1 MEKKNRIY
9 NIIMLVVVCVA
20 ITAVITSFCTYKYL
34 SENGGVMYAEKNSSL
49 EGLEETLQNFR
60 AAFEKEYIGEI
71 DDEAMVES
79 AIKGYV
85 SGLGDEYTTYYT
97 KEEMEDLMEETEGNY
112 VGIGIYIS
120 AYKESNEIV
129 IIKPMEGSPA
139 EEAGLLPGDI
149 ITKVDG
155 VEYNGDTIDEMT
167 NKIKGPEG
175 TKVKVEIKRNGQT
188 QEIEVERRKILISHI
203 DSKIIE
209 DNIGYISISDF
220 EGGCAQEFE
229 ENYKNL
235 EEQGIESLII
245 DIRNNGGGLVD
256 EAIAIL
262 ELITNKGSTLL
273 ITTDKNEAEEVTKSE
288 KDPIINMPI
297 VLLVNEY
304 SASASEI
311 MAGALKD
318 NNKATLVG
326 TTTYGKGVIQKVYPL
341 TDGSGLKMT
350 TNEYFTPNHNK
361 INKIGIDP
369 DEEIDLPEEV
379 KYKTDITEEEDTQL
393 QKAIEILKSEN
404 N

>member
-1 MEKKNRIY
+1 MENKNRIY

-262 ELITNKGSTLL
+262 ELITDKGSTLL

-379 KYKTDITEEEDTQL
+379 KHKTDITEEEDTQL
-393 QKAIEILKSEN
+393 QKAIEILKSGN

>member
-297 VLLVNEY
+297 VVLVNEY

-369 DEEIDLPEEV
+369 DEEIDLPEEI

-393 QKAIEILKSEN
+393 QKAIEILKSKN

>member
-1 MEKKNRIY
+1 MENKNRIY

-97 KEEMEDLMEETEGNY
+97 KKEMEDLMEETEGNY

>member
-97 KEEMEDLMEETEGNY
+97 KEEMEDLMEEAEGNY

>member
-262 ELITNKGSTLL
+262 ELITDKGSTLL

>member
-97 KEEMEDLMEETEGNY
+97 KKEMEDLMEETEGNY

-379 KYKTDITEEEDTQL
+379 KHKTDITEEEDTQL
-393 QKAIEILKSEN
+393 QKAIEILKSGN

>member
-1 MEKKNRIY
+1 MENKNRIY

-60 AAFEKEYIGEI
+60 AAFEKEYIGEM

-369 DEEIDLPEEV
+369 DEEIDLPEEI
-379 KYKTDITEEEDTQL
+379 KYQTNIPAEEDTQL
-393 QKAIEILKSEN
+393 QKAIEILKSGN

>member
-1 MEKKNRIY
+1 MENKNRIY

-60 AAFEKEYIGEI
+60 VAFEKEYIGEI

-379 KYKTDITEEEDTQL
+379 KHKTDITEEEDTQL
-393 QKAIEILKSEN
+393 QKAIEILKSGN

>member
-1 MEKKNRIY
+1 MENKNRIY

-97 KEEMEDLMEETEGNY
+97 KKEMEDLMEETEGNY

-262 ELITNKGSTLL
+262 ELITDKGSTLL

-379 KYKTDITEEEDTQL
+379 KHKTDITEEEDTQL
-393 QKAIEILKSEN
+393 QKAIEILKSGN

>member
-97 KEEMEDLMEETEGNY
+97 KKEMEDLMEETEGNY

>member
-1 MEKKNRIY
+1 MENKNRIY

-379 KYKTDITEEEDTQL
+379 KHKTDITEEEDTQL
-393 QKAIEILKSEN
+393 QKAIEILKSGN

>member
-1 MEKKNRIY
+1 MENKNRIY

-97 KEEMEDLMEETEGNY
+97 KKEMEDLMEETEGNY

-262 ELITNKGSTLL
+262 ELITDKGSTLL

-379 KYKTDITEEEDTQL
+379 KHKTDITEEEDTQL

>member
-1 MEKKNRIY
+1 MENKNRIY

-97 KEEMEDLMEETEGNY
+97 KKEMEDLMEETEGNY

-379 KYKTDITEEEDTQL
+379 KHKTDITEEEDTQL
-393 QKAIEILKSEN
+393 QKAIEILKSGN

>member
-1 MEKKNRIY
+1 MENKNRIY
-9 NIIMLVVVCVA
+9 NIIMLVVICIAV
-20 ITAVITSFCTYKYL
+20 TAVITSFCTYKYL
-34 SENGGVMYAEKNSSL
+34 SENGGIMYAEKNLSL

-71 DDEAMVES
+71 NDEAMVES

-149 ITKVDG
+149 IKKVDG
-155 VEYNGDTIDEMT
+155 IEYNGDTIDEMT

-175 TKVKVEIKRNGQT
+175 TKVKVEIKRKNQNK
-188 QEIEVERRKILISHI
+188 EIEVERRKIIISHI
-203 DSKIIE
+203 DSKMINE
-209 DNIGYISISDF
+209 SIGYISISDF

-229 ENYKNL
+229 ENYRNL
-235 EEQGIESLII
+235 EKQGVNSLII

-262 ELITNKGSTLL
+262 ELITDKGSTLL
-273 ITTDKNEAEEVTKSE
+273 ITTDKNEAEEITKSE
-288 KDPIINMPI
+288 KNPIINMPI

-318 NNKATLVG
+318 NNRATLVG
-326 TTTYGKGVIQKVYPL
+326 VTTYGKGVIQKVYPL

-361 INKIGIDP
+361 INKIGIEP
-369 DEEIDLPEEV
+369 NKKIDLPKEI
-379 KYKTDITEEEDTQL
+379 KNKTNITEEEDIQL
-393 QKAIEILKSEN
+393 QKAIEILNIKN
-404 N
+404 

>member
-379 KYKTDITEEEDTQL
+379 KHKTDITEEEDTQL
-393 QKAIEILKSEN
+393 QKAIEILKSGN

>member
-1 MEKKNRIY
+1 MENKNRIY

-97 KEEMEDLMEETEGNY
+97 KEEMDDLMEETEGNY

-262 ELITNKGSTLL
+262 ELITDKGSTLL

>member
-1 MEKKNRIY
+1 MENKNRIY

-369 DEEIDLPEEV
+369 DEEIDLPEEI
-379 KYKTDITEEEDTQL
+379 KYQTNIPAEEDTQL
-393 QKAIEILKSEN
+393 QKAIEILKSKN

>member
-1 MEKKNRIY
+1 MENKNRIY

>member
-97 KEEMEDLMEETEGNY
+97 KKEMEDLMEETEGNY

-235 EEQGIESLII
+235 EDQGIETLII

-379 KYKTDITEEEDTQL
+379 KYKTDITEQEDTQL

>member
-262 ELITNKGSTLL
+262 ELITDKGSTLL

-369 DEEIDLPEEV
+369 DEQIDLPEEV

-393 QKAIEILKSEN
+393 QKAIEILKSGN

>member
-1 MEKKNRIY
+1 MENKNRIY

-97 KEEMEDLMEETEGNY
+97 KKEMEDLMEETEGNY

-262 ELITNKGSTLL
+262 ELITDKGSTLL

>member
-1 MEKKNRIY
+1 MENKNRIY

-220 EGGCAQEFE
+220 DGGCAQDFE

-262 ELITNKGSTLL
+262 ELITDKGSTLL

>member
-1 MEKKNRIY
+1 MENKNRIY

-245 DIRNNGGGLVD
+245 DVRNNGGGLVD

-379 KYKTDITEEEDTQL
+379 KHKTDITEEEDTQL
-393 QKAIEILKSEN
+393 QKAIEILKSGN

>member
-1 MEKKNRIY
+1 MENKNRIY

-262 ELITNKGSTLL
+262 ELITDKGSTLL

>member
-262 ELITNKGSTLL
+262 ELITDKGSTLL

-393 QKAIEILKSEN
+393 QKAIEILKSGN

>member
-1 MEKKNRIY
+1 MENKNRIY

-262 ELITNKGSTLL
+262 ELITDKGSTLL

-350 TNEYFTPNHNK
+350 TNKYFTPNHNK